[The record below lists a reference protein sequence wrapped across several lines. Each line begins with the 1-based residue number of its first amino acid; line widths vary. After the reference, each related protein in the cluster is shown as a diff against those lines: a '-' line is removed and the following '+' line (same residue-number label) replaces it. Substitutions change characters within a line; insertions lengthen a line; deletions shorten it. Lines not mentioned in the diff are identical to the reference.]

1 MDASWVSFPPVL
13 WFSCFPALAT
23 KCAGSRPGHAHPHNL
38 LLLSLSSNLSRCTF
52 SQMGGERKE
61 EEENDYYGQ
70 EKLVQQKHF
79 FSFPGAW
86 QNVAD
91 VGEKCAYF
99 SQHHASPHISQT
111 TEENLNKFH
120 VSIFFF
126 VGESKVWTGSEF
138 VDPLRVSEIMFAELR
153 DVLLPNLS
161 SVSFSSSSSSSFPLK
176 VWDDSTKSPFLFL
189 LYHQFLA
196 SKTSNWNSVER
207 EAIKKEEGFFC

>member
-1 MDASWVSFPPVL
+1 MHHEQVFPL
-13 WFSCFPALAT
+13 FFGSCFPALAT

-99 SQHHASPHISQT
+99 CPRT
-111 TEENLNKFH
+111 TPPPIFPRRRKIWINSMFR
-120 VSIFFF
+120 IFFRRGRQS
-126 VGESKVWTGSEF
+126 VDGERICRSAACVWWNH
-138 VDPLRVSEIMFAELR
+138 VCRAER
-153 DVLLPNLS
+153 C
-161 SVSFSSSSSSSFPLK
+161 SSSKFVK
-176 VWDDSTKSPFLFL
+176 CFFFL
-189 LYHQFLA
+189 LLRLLLLFP
-196 SKTSNWNSVER
+196 
-207 EAIKKEEGFFC
+207 